1 MSKTKYGPC
10 AVPGWE
16 RKLKAGK
23 SILPDPKRLPFW
35 SQAAGDAGWSLF
47 SDFRLTDV
55 AGAPKVGP
63 ISPPWLQGLV
73 KYWLGAQDPATGA
86 RSVQE
91 MLLLTSK
98 KSTKTSSMALLTLA
112 QFVSTR
118 KPNSQAIIIAPT
130 LNVADMAFRLIQG
143 AIESTPGLKECYKI
157 LEANKEVKDVR
168 PGWNTQLK
176 VAAAD
181 LGVLVGTKAE
191 FIMLDE
197 IHVLAAKNGAQ
208 YLMEHVRGARAA
220 QPSAS
225 CIICTT
231 HPHEPQPGLW
241 EEMLGAY
248 RNIRDNES
256 QTRRLF
262 VSYEFPESF
271 YAKKKYLDPKHW
283 HMVNP
288 SIGYSTTL
296 EDMVDDHKAAV
307 EEGPASAASFAN
319 QRLNV
324 DPAQIQTP
332 NNWSGAESWDNS
344 LHEDPTLGDPTI
356 RGLDALLRYS
366 EAVVV
371 GIDGG
376 GLYDFLSLYVIGREP
391 NRERWLGWGHSW
403 LHEGVRERRPAFWDV
418 AQRFVALGEVSV
430 VDYSKTAPWSKRSI
444 NLHEMSQLVSYIH
457 ASGRMLEKG
466 AVGIDPGGL
475 PVLAD
480 SLHDPTMAMP
490 LPAHKVMRIPQGT
503 ALAPTIEGLGQRV
516 LQGNFVHGGQR
527 IMSWAVQN
535 VECVPTAN
543 SFKVQKE
550 GLSEK
555 KKIDPF
561 IAMACA
567 ARLLEV
573 SPASIV
579 GINIK
584 RAA

>member
-1 MSKTKYGPC
+1 MPQSKYGPC
-10 AVPGWE
+10 AVPGWA
-16 RKLKAGK
+16 RKLQQGK
-23 SILPDPKRLPFW
+23 SILPDPRRLPFW
-35 SQAAGDAGWSLF
+35 HESQADAGWGMF
-47 SDFRLTDV
+47 GGFKLTDV
-55 AGAPKVGP
+55 PGAPEVGP
-63 ISPPWLQGLV
+63 ISPPWIRDLV
-73 KYWLGAQDPATGA
+73 RYWMGCADPKTGA

-118 KPNSQAIIIAPT
+118 KPNSQAIIVAPT

-143 AIESTPGLKECYKI
+143 AIETTPGLKECYKI

-197 IHVLAAKNGAQ
+197 VHVLAAKNGAQ

-248 RNIRDNES
+248 RKIRDNES
-256 QTRRLF
+256 DTRRLF
-262 VSYEFPESF
+262 VSYEFPKSF
-271 YAKKKYLDPKHW
+271 YKPKKYLKPKYW

-288 SIGYSTTL
+288 SIGYSTHL
-296 EDMVDDHKAAV
+296 EDMISDRNAAV
-307 EEGPASAASFAN
+307 DEGPASVQSFDN

-324 DPAQIQTP
+324 DPAEVATMST
-332 NNWSGAESWDNS
+332 WSGTDSWDEAI
-344 LHEDPTLGDPTI
+344 HEDPSLGDPTI
-356 RGLDALLRYS
+356 KGLNALLRYS
-366 EAVVV
+366 EVVV
-371 GIDGG
+371 IGIDGG
-376 GLYDFLSLYVIGREP
+376 GLYDLLSLYVIGREP

-403 LHEGVRERRPAFWDV
+403 IHEGVKHKRPAFWDV
-418 AQRFVALGEVSV
+418 AQRFEALGELTV
-430 VDYSKTAPWSKRSI
+430 VDYGKVVPGTKRSI
-444 NLHEMSQLVSYIH
+444 NLWELSQLVSYIH

-466 AVGIDPGGL
+466 SVGIDPGGL

-480 SLHDPTMAMP
+480 CLHDPTMALP
-490 LPAHKVMRIPQGT
+490 LPAHKVLRIPQGT

-527 IMSWAVQN
+527 IMSWAVRN
-535 VECVPTAN
+535 VQCIPTAN
-543 SFKVQKE
+543 SFKV
-550 GLSEK
+550 EK
-555 KKIDPF
+555 ASGDEKRKIDPF
-561 IAMACA
+561 IAMANA

-573 SPASIV
+573 SPA
-579 GINIK
+579 GIMGLTIK